1 MRSLVLLCW
10 LVRVVLAG
18 PAWAW
23 APPPRT
29 APVRGGAGAP
39 YRATV
44 LSVGDGDSLRVR
56 HDGQTRK
63 LRLACID
70 APELAQAPH
79 GERARAYL
87 RTRLPVGSRVWIRPV
102 DTDRYGR
109 TVAEVI
115 GEINVGLAMVED
127 GWAFVHPR
135 HVEACAAE
143 EYRQAEFRASRH
155 RYGLWQEPG
164 GIERPW
170 VFRREQRR

>member
-1 MRSLVLLCW
+1 MRSPELLCW
-10 LVRVVLAG
+10 LVLVALAQ

-23 APPPRT
+23 APPPRP
-29 APVRGGAGAP
+29 APASGGAGAP

-70 APELAQAPH
+70 APERAQAPY
-79 GERARAYL
+79 GERSRAYL
-87 RTRLPVGSRVWIRPV
+87 ITRLPIGRSVWIRPV

-115 GEINVGLAMVED
+115 GDINVGLAMVED

-135 HVEACAAE
+135 HGEACAAE
-143 EYRQAEFRASRH
+143 EYRQAELRASRH
-155 RYGLWQEPG
+155 RYGLWQQPG

-170 VFRREQRR
+170 QFRRGHRR

>member
-1 MRSLVLLCW
+1 
-10 LVRVVLAG
+10 
-18 PAWAW
+18 
-23 APPPRT
+23 
-29 APVRGGAGAP
+29 
-39 YRATV
+39 
-44 LSVGDGDSLRVR
+44 
-56 HDGQTRK
+56 
-63 LRLACID
+63 
-70 APELAQAPH
+70 
-79 GERARAYL
+79 
-87 RTRLPVGSRVWIRPV
+87 VWIRPV